1 MAEEEKKK
9 HQRKEEH
16 DDVSLIR
23 VLGKDIRGD
32 KQLFA
37 GLTQIKGIS
46 WAFAN
51 ATCKILGLDKTKKI
65 QDMTPE
71 EMAKIEEFVKNPQI
85 PGFLKNRQN
94 DFEEGDDK
102 HLTGADL
109 KLMGEFDIK
118 RLKKIKSYKGIR
130 HSANLPVRGQ
140 RTKSNFRKNR
150 KVSVAAAK
158 KKN

>member
-16 DDVSLIR
+16 DDVSLVR

-51 ATCKILGLDKTKKI
+51 ATCKILKLDKTKKI
-65 QDMTPE
+65 QDVSAE
-71 EMAKIEEFVKNPQI
+71 EMAKIEEFIKNPQI
-85 PGFLKNRQN
+85 PGFMKNRQK

-102 HLTGADL
+102 HLTGVDL
-109 KLMGEFDIK
+109 KLRGEFDVK
-118 RLKKIKSYKGIR
+118 RLKKIKSYKGVR

-140 RTKSNFRKNR
+140 RTRSNFRPNR
-150 KVSVAAAK
+150 KPSVAAGK
-158 KKN
+158 KK

>member
-37 GLTQIKGIS
+37 GLTQIRGIS

-51 ATCKILGLDKTKKI
+51 AICRVLKLDEQKKI
-65 QDMTPE
+65 QDISAD
-71 EMAKIEEFVKNPQI
+71 EMKKIEEFVKNPQI

-94 DFEEGDDK
+94 DFEDGEDK

-109 KLMGEFDIK
+109 KLRGEFDIK
-118 RLKKIKSYKGIR
+118 RLKKIKSYKGVR

-158 KKN
+158 KK